1 MSILEQAKRRQADA
15 EDAAELAAMRRDAER
30 VNISD
35 SARAEGANLGYQ
47 QGLQE
52 GALQVAD
59 FKQQLMELFGQ
70 REPQSSPT
78 QGLAGSYAQEGQ
90 DLQRQMKQ
98 DAQQAALI
106 RAREMR
112 DTSESNINNLIIEEL
127 KRRGLQ

>member
-1 MSILEQAKRRQADA
+1 MSILEQAQKRK
-15 EDAAELAAMRRDAER
+15 EDAAAAAELEAIKRDKER
-30 VNISD
+30 LIIADEAKS
-35 SARAEGANLGYQ
+35 EGANLGYQ

-52 GALQVAD
+52 GALQIAD

-78 QGLAGSYAQEGQ
+78 QGLAGSYEQEGQ
-90 DLQRQMKQ
+90 DLHRQMKQ